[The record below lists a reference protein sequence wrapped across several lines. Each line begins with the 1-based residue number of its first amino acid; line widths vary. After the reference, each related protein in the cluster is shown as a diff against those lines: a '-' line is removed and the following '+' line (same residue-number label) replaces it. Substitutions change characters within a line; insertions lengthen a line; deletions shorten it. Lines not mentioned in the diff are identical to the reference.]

1 MDIARCNKTCHILI
15 AKTSTYDMFAL
26 FVEYSYVDGLAIEGA
41 GKA

>member
-1 MDIARCNKTCHILI
+1 M

-26 FVEYSYVDGLAIEGA
+26 FVQYSYVDGLAIEGT